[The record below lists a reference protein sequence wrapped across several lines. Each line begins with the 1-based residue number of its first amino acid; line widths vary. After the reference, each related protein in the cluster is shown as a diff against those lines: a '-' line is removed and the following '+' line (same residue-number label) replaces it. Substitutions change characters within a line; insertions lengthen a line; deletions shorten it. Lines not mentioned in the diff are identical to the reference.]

1 MTVRELNF
9 LVLVKII
16 KIKIGSPSGPHFEK
30 LPFKVSE
37 QQDKKD
43 RSTGVSVCESG
54 PVLSRSLVWVTP
66 CALPLP
72 ATLVNSSLVDLCQFG
87 IPGELFQLL
96 LFLVSYSFVVVCLLG
111 F

>member
-1 MTVRELNF
+1 MTGRELNF

-30 LPFKVSE
+30 LPLKLLE

-54 PVLSRSLVWVTP
+54 PVLSRCLVWVTP
-66 CALPLP
+66 CALPT
-72 ATLVNSSLVDLCQFG
+72 TLVNSSLVDLCQFG

-96 LFLVSYSFVVVCLLG
+96 LFLVSYSFVVVCIIG

>member
-1 MTVRELNF
+1 MTGRELNF

-66 CALPLP
+66 CALP

-96 LFLVSYSFVVVCLLG
+96 LLLVSYSFVVVCLLW